1 MKNSIQDGNI
11 KAWKKWTLFVITGIL
26 LVFSLPRNSA
36 FHYDFQQGKEWLSDD
51 IISPFDFPIYKT
63 SDELSADRKKILD
76 TYKPYFQYNTIVEQ
90 QQISS
95 LSAFIDSNIDE
106 KYQNEKNI
114 LLNLLRDVYQR
125 CILQK
130 NDMPPQFTER
140 QRLVI
145 SVMKNNIAQDYPLAE
160 ILSPEDACNYI
171 YSQFFLQ
178 HNGFIRQYIFSKVS
192 IRNYVKPN
200 IAYDEIMTNKVKEQL
215 LESISPSKGI
225 VTAGTK
231 LIAKGET
238 ITSKNIQILESFK
251 REYANSESFIGNFW
265 VLLIGQILFVAICL
279 LQLYLM
285 LIWYQPEIF
294 KRIQNL
300 IFILLLIVAAVFF
313 SMQVVKSDA
322 NIYFVPLTIV
332 PIYIST
338 FFRSRT
344 VIFVYLSIIM
354 LIFIYVPNS
363 FEFAFVS
370 LTAGIVSVSEF
381 RTWYHRGRLFISIG
395 LILLFYILS
404 YITVCFIRDGLFT
417 GIDLKILLVFGVNA
431 VFVLFAYQ
439 LIYIFEKVFGFLSN
453 STLMEL
459 SDTNR
464 TLLRQLAEKAPG
476 TFQHSVQ
483 VANLAEEVVRQ
494 INGDSLLVRVGALY
508 HDIGKTLN
516 PEYFIENQQQL
527 GYSMHKDM
535 QPSESA
541 KIIIKHVENGIT
553 LAKKHSLPADV
564 IDFIRTHHASS
575 KARYFLS
582 KYKEQNPD
590 ATDFSEFSYPGP
602 NPFTKELAVLMMADS
617 IEAASRTLNPYTEQ
631 TINDLVEDIVNA
643 QIVEGYMNAANITLE
658 ELAQAKEIFK
668 TKLKNI
674 YHARIEYPK

>member
-95 LSAFIDSNIDE
+95 LSAFIDNNIDE

-300 IFILLLIVAAVFF
+300 IFILLLIVAAIFF

-516 PEYFIENQQQL
+516 PEYFVENQQQL

-631 TINDLVEDIVNA
+631 TINDLVEDIINA